1 MEIRKTSQAHTKV
14 LEVTAVELTEGPGD
28 PCDAGVRKRSLL
40 GVNVMHFIVTQ
51 MSAVGPPPFS
61 FTL

>member
-1 MEIRKTSQAHTKV
+1 MEIRTTSQACTKV
-14 LEVTAVELTEGPGD
+14 LEVTGVELTEGPRD

-40 GVNVMHFIVTQ
+40 GVNVMNFILMQ
-51 MSAVGPPPFS
+51 MSGVGPPPFS